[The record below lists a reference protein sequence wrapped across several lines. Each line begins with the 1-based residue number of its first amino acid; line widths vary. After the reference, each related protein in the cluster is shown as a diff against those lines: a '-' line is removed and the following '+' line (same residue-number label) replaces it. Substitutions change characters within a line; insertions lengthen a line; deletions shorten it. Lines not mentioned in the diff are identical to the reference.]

1 MMMFN
6 SWYDKN
12 EDKAKSI
19 EILIEKFK
27 ISGNKDINAA
37 VTKKKDFSA
46 KEWNS
51 FNEEKANSF
60 NEL

>member
-6 SWYDKN
+6 FWYDKN

-27 ISGNKDINAA
+27 ISGNKAFA
-37 VTKKKDFSA
+37 
-46 KEWNS
+46 E
-51 FNEEKANSF
+51 
-60 NEL
+60 